1 MIEKKHFLRMGTYVF
16 LVTFLLLVFAVR
28 FILGNPLETQN
39 YIAFLILSGMAG
51 IITSVLIY
59 SQARIAAG
67 FFIFGLGLGFFEMYR
82 VFSRDMAGWGD
93 LIGLISLFMWAVIG
107 LGAGLLIQIGL
118 KIFQRRRVE

>member
-39 YIAFLILSGMAG
+39 YIAFLILSSMAG